1 MRSTEESAGSTLYH
15 HTWTRRRQAE
25 PPASAL
31 NSPLLALHAS
41 SAVDPLLPEQV
52 RQARQVLIARTEA
65 GGTPPHELQR
75 QVVRRFLAGR
85 AGYYGTDQC
94 APLDEAV
101 QLAGEGRDVFVVVK
115 FMDEAPHL
123 ETTLR
128 SLLNQDGVDLGRVVI
143 VAVDNN
149 SADGSD
155 HIVKQ
160 VTAANR
166 SRARIVYLNQAM
178 PGAGNAARLGVDRSI
193 ATVLSMC
200 EIDGHWG
207 RLQDA
212 LIAVSDGDTVYHPHV
227 LRETLRIFDDCPMVD
242 AVMPFLTYKL
252 TAALRL
258 FGGYRPAPPAEFR
271 RSAQPGLEVA
281 TEVSL
286 DSETAFERLPRWLRR
301 CRDEDT
307 MELGVAGG
315 GVLTVPLCHAEDGR
329 GFGVLRD
336 PAGRLAY
343 VLSDRTLVLA
353 DAPVSGSDAAL
364 VALENGVIRR
374 DDKWRWHAL
383 IGHDLFLHWLFAGLG
398 MPEEAVYPDT
408 SDAMKTIR
416 TWAFAIGGQHQLR
429 RPGLR
434 IVTGSDYQSGRVLQA
449 VGATVRLGPAEA
461 MAQTEIDRLIKMVRN
476 LVADQA
482 VFYGNIRSTALER
495 ASGLYVHMTR
505 IQEDIEEEV
514 RGYGDDAFQETV
526 FPERLLFLLRW
537 LIQNLMRFYAH
548 DEEEARRIV
557 TDRALIPMFG
567 AGQAVVI
574 ERDWFAGGHLDP
586 VRGAGADERLEVA
599 ERLAERFIEANYPA
613 LIRLYENTLRD
624 YFTRHR
630 VAAEHYEWLLDDLA
644 AAPNAIAV
652 RPRDVDPSAV
662 WDGDEFVID
671 VARGQALSM
680 HARTGTPKPAYADV
694 PDNSCRACPQ
704 ERV

>member
-1 MRSTEESAGSTLYH
+1 MRSTEESPGGTLYH
-15 HTWTRRRQAE
+15 YTWTQRRQAE
-25 PPASAL
+25 PPLATL

-41 SAVDPLLPEQV
+41 SAVDPLLPEQI
-52 RQARQVLIARTEA
+52 RLARQVLIARA
-65 GGTPPHELQR
+65 QGCGAAPHELQR

-85 AGYYGTDQC
+85 AGYYGAEQS
-94 APLDEAV
+94 APFDEAA
-101 QLAGEGRDVFVVVK
+101 QLASEGRDVFLVVK

-149 SADGSD
+149 STDGSG

-160 VTAANR
+160 VTAANL
-166 SRARIVYLNQAM
+166 SRVRVIYLNQPM

-193 ATVLSMC
+193 ATVLRMC
-200 EIDGHWG
+200 ETDGRWD

-212 LIAVSDGDTVYHPHV
+212 LIAVSDGDTVYHPHA
-227 LRETLRIFDDCPMVD
+227 LRETLRIFDDCPLVD

-258 FGGYRPAPPAEFR
+258 FAGYQPATPAGFGR
-271 RSAQPGLEVA
+271 RVPPGLAVA
-281 TEVSL
+281 TDVSL
-286 DSETAFERLPRWLRR
+286 ASETAFERLPRGLRR
-301 CRDEDT
+301 CRDTDT

-315 GVLTVPLCHAEDGR
+315 GVLTVPLCHAGDSQS
-329 GFGVLRD
+329 FGVLRD

-343 VLSDRTLVLA
+343 VLPDRTLVLA

-374 DDKWRWHAL
+374 DEKWRWHSL

-398 MPEEAVYPDT
+398 VPEEAIYPDT
-408 SDAMKTIR
+408 SDALKTIR
-416 TWAFAIGGQHQLR
+416 AWAFAIGGQHQLR

-449 VGATVRLGPAEA
+449 VGAAVRLGPAEA

-476 LVADQA
+476 LVASQA
-482 VFYGNIRSTALER
+482 VFYGNIRSGALER

-505 IQEDIEEEV
+505 IQGDIEEEV
-514 RGYGDDAFQETV
+514 RGYEDGAFRDTV
-526 FPERLLFLLRW
+526 FPERFLFLSRW

-557 TDRALIPMFG
+557 ARRALIPMFG
-567 AGQAVVI
+567 PGRAAAI
-574 ERDWFAGGHLDP
+574 ERDWFAGGCLDP
-586 VRGAGADERLEVA
+586 VRDAGADERLDVA
-599 ERLAERFIEANYPA
+599 ERLAERFIESNYPA

-624 YFTRHR
+624 YFTGQR
-630 VAAEHYEWLLDDLA
+630 VAAEHYEWLLADLA

-652 RPRDVDPSAV
+652 RPRDVDPSVV
-662 WDGDEFVID
+662 WDGSEFVID
-671 VARGQALSM
+671 VVRGQALSM
-680 HARTGTPKPAYADV
+680 HARTGTPKPAHSADTGT
-694 PDNSCRACPQ
+694 PRRAYPQ